1 MKNQVAL
8 IFGCIYIYIY
18 IYIINDK
25 CNLIIIQLAF
35 IKQ

>member
-8 IFGCIYIYIY
+8 IFGCIY